1 MADDEQQQLVTKLD
15 QIAGSLRRISESL
28 GAVSNA
34 LLTPKVQ
41 VMPPGTRGVA
51 TGVDASQAFLS
62 GQWVR
67 RGGDIWGP
75 TPLGAKKR
83 ETR

>member
-1 MADDEQQQLVTKLD
+1 MPDELVDQVKRIADS
-15 QIAGSLRRISESL
+15 IA
-28 GAVSNA
+28 AVA
-34 LLTPKVQ
+34 EVALTPKVQ
-41 VMPPGTRGVA
+41 VMPPPKPGTRGVT